1 MGNFFDADKL
11 GTTLL
16 MSDFDFSGSD
26 WNSVGSLP
34 KGVTPFPEVVGV
46 FTDGLLAKLS
56 GVLEGLG
63 FSKSAFVVENL
74 RVTKEAVWVSLTSYK
89 NMQSVEFVIDL
100 TKEKAEALVFSKNNW
115 DLKELDFSEFI
126 ESSEELLKVVVIPE
140 EEFLLGLNYVFAED
154 IIVPIK
160 YIEYFVGNVD
170 FAYNAYTDVHRV
182 AGKFNNYVYK
192 GSGKIVK
199 ILEKVLDNVLVFEDS
214 TEKPVKVFISSYDDM
229 LVETNK
235 HRQIPLVVD
244 NIPIYE
250 RVLGYRVKPISGVE
264 IKDFTTQS
272 LVESGELTQ
281 RYIFLQ
287 ELLFE
292 SYEVLQEA
300 DKLDKDHAHE
310 WLFDFDVLTEVNLEH
325 KLVREL
331 VFSDSGIKVLQNL
344 ARLDLLVNP

>member
-1 MGNFFDADKL
+1 
-11 GTTLL
+11 
-16 MSDFDFSGSD
+16 
-26 WNSVGSLP
+26 
-34 KGVTPFPEVVGV
+34 
-46 FTDGLLAKLS
+46 
-56 GVLEGLG
+56 
-63 FSKSAFVVENL
+63 
-74 RVTKEAVWVSLTSYK
+74 
-89 NMQSVEFVIDL
+89 MQSVEFVVDL
-100 TKEKAEALVFSKNNW
+100 TKEKVEALVFSKNNW
-115 DLKELDFSEFI
+115 ELKELDFSEFK
-126 ESSEELLKVVVIPE
+126 EASEELLKAVVIPE

-160 YIEYFVGNVD
+160 YIEYFVGNDD
-170 FAYNAYTDVHRV
+170 FAYHAYTDVHRV

-192 GSGKIVK
+192 GSDKI
-199 ILEKVLDNVLVFEDS
+199 IKVLEEVLENVLVFEDS

-250 RVLGYRVKPISGVE
+250 RVLGYQEKPISGVE
-264 IKDFTTQS
+264 IKEFTIES

-281 RYIFLQ
+281 RFIFLQ
-287 ELLFE
+287 DLLFE

-344 ARLDLLVNP
+344 AKLDLLVNP